1 MKIFLLELMKGPVKM
16 NKSHRLVLFAI
27 ELVALIIISQ
37 ICTGNC
43 INAFSD
49 LWFSSGLLML
59 ILLSLIDQPFFSKDA
74 NIFVNAVTAF
84 LALLIVEQ
92 NSRDWIFWTFFGIVI
107 YLLLSSYI
115 LMWLRKNP
123 LNEENKF
130 IQFLSRFNRFIGKPQ
145 VLFSAFFIWGAILK
159 FGISTRD
166 SAPIFWYWLI
176 VILLD
181 TSSFAKFIA
190 ELFMKKKEEITTS
203 AIGTILGVQGRNI
216 LLVKMFPLNQRKT
229 VSIFEPVE
237 FLLKSNKKTGKGII
251 IESYLL
257 NEEQWTKILIN
268 STDLN
273 KDLELFGNKGKM
285 SEDIVYKL
293 DIPNDKNIPFLDTF
307 IGVIYENSDIEK
319 VYFVY
324 DSKIDIES
332 GMLVEVH
339 QRDKKIIYQIFNG
352 ITRQE
357 LLEAKNKS
365 DMILGTALQLGVW
378 DEKNNRFEKYG
389 WVPSINTPVHLAS
402 SPKLSKVNEGIIEL
416 GKVPNTNFPV
426 LMDIDTAITHHMA
439 VLGVTGTGKS
449 FFVREK
455 LIKEYI
461 SKSNRKIFII
471 DFTGEHKKE
480 IKKITPFMSVDV
492 ENEIYKSFDIINT
505 EMEKFAN
512 QRDKK
517 ALSDAKEYIDSKM
530 IEAID
535 AFLKSDEKIKIIELP
550 DVQNTQNIFDFTKV
564 LFKQIFTIAKSNLGK
579 TDSPQLCIVLEEAH
593 TIIPE
598 WNFASE
604 SNKNSQASMNAIS
617 QIALQG
623 RKYNVGLLVIAQR
636 TANVSKTVL
645 TQCNSIISFTEYD
658 KTSIDFLANYF
669 GEEIA
674 SILPTLKFRQAVAA
688 GKAFASTVPMIFE
701 VPEITKFEHKNSA
714 VLKTSN

>member
-1 MKIFLLELMKGPVKM
+1 M
-16 NKSHRLVLFAI
+16 NKSHRLILFAI

-59 ILLSLIDQPFFSKDA
+59 LLLSLIDQPFFSKDA

-130 IQFLSRFNRFIGKPQ
+130 IQFFSRFNRFIGKPQ

-257 NEEQWTKILIN
+257 NEEQWAKILIN

-365 DMILGTALQLGVW
+365 DMIIGTALQLGVW

-439 VLGVTGTGKS
+439 VLGVTGNGKS

-658 KTSIDFLANYF
+658 KTSIDFLANYY

>member
-1 MKIFLLELMKGPVKM
+1 M

-517 ALSDAKEYIDSKM
+517 VLSDAKEYIDSKM

-658 KTSIDFLANYF
+658 KTSIDFLANYY

-674 SILPTLKFRQAVAA
+674 NILPTLKFRQAVAA

>member
-1 MKIFLLELMKGPVKM
+1 M

-43 INAFSD
+43 IHAFSD

-517 ALSDAKEYIDSKM
+517 VLSDAKEYIDSKM

>member
-1 MKIFLLELMKGPVKM
+1 M

>member
-1 MKIFLLELMKGPVKM
+1 MEKK
-16 NKSHRLVLFAI
+16 HRLVLFLI
-27 ELVALIIISQ
+27 ELVALFVVAQ

-43 INAFSD
+43 IVALSD

-74 NIFVNAVTAF
+74 NIFVNGVTSF
-84 LALLIVEQ
+84 LALLLVTP
-92 NSRDWIFWTFFGIVI
+92 NNRDYIFWIFFGIVI
-107 YLLLSSYI
+107 YLLVSSYV

-123 LNEENKF
+123 LNEEKKV

-145 VLFSAFFIWGAILK
+145 VLFSAFFLWSAVLQ
-159 FGISTRD
+159 FGISNKD
-166 SAPIFWYWLI
+166 FIPIFWYWLI
-176 VILLD
+176 VVLLD
-181 TSSFAKFIA
+181 TTSFAKFIA
-190 ELFMKKKEEITTS
+190 ELFTKKKEEISSS
-203 AIGTILGVQGRNI
+203 AIGTILGVQGRNV
-216 LLVKMFPLNQRKT
+216 LLVKLFPLSQRKT
-229 VSIFEPVE
+229 VSIFETVE
-237 FLLKSNKKTGKGII
+237 FLLKSNKKAGKGII

-257 NEEQWTKILIN
+257 NEEQWAKILIN
-268 STDLN
+268 SVELN
-273 KDLELFGNKGKM
+273 KSLEDFGNNGKM

-293 DIPNDKNIPFLDTF
+293 DLPKDKKIQFLDTF
-307 IGVIYENSDIEK
+307 IGLIYENSDIEK
-319 VYFVY
+319 INFVY

-332 GMLVEVH
+332 GMLIEVH

-365 DMILGTALQLGVW
+365 DMILGTALQLGIW

-389 WVPSINTPVHLAS
+389 WVPAINTPVHLAS
-402 SPKLSKVNEGIIEL
+402 TPKLSKVKNGIIEL

-455 LIKEYI
+455 LIKEYV

-471 DFTGEHKKE
+471 DFTGEHKK
-480 IKKITPFMSVDV
+480 KICNLTPFISTDV
-492 ENEIYKSFDIINT
+492 EKEIYKNFDTINT
-505 EMEKFAN
+505 EMEKFADK
-512 QRDKK
+512 RDKEK
-517 ALSDAKEYIDSKM
+517 LSASKQYIVSTM
-530 IEAID
+530 RTAIES
-535 AFLKSDEKIKIIELP
+535 FLKSEEKIKIIELP
-550 DVQNTQNIFDFTKV
+550 DVQNSQNIFDFTRV
-564 LFKQIFTIAKSNLGK
+564 LFKQIFSIAKGNLDK
-579 TDSPQLCIVLEEAH
+579 PNSPQLCIVLEEAH

-604 SNKNSQASMNAIS
+604 SNKNSQATMNAIS

-645 TQCNSIISFTEYD
+645 TQYNSIISFTEYD
-658 KTSIDFLANYF
+658 KTSIDFLANYY

-701 VPEITKFEHKNSA
+701 VSEIKGENKNGE
-714 VLKTSN
+714 

>member
-1 MKIFLLELMKGPVKM
+1 MEKK
-16 NKSHRLVLFAI
+16 HRLVLFLI
-27 ELVALIIISQ
+27 ELVALFVVAQ

-43 INAFSD
+43 IVALSD

-74 NIFVNAVTAF
+74 NIFVNGVTSF
-84 LALLIVEQ
+84 LALLLVTP
-92 NSRDWIFWTFFGIVI
+92 NNRDYIFCIFFGIVI
-107 YLLLSSYI
+107 YLLVSSYV

-123 LNEENKF
+123 LNEEKKV

-145 VLFSAFFIWGAILK
+145 VLFSAFFLWSAVLQ
-159 FGISTRD
+159 FGISNKD
-166 SAPIFWYWLI
+166 FIPIFWYWLI
-176 VILLD
+176 VVLLD
-181 TSSFAKFIA
+181 TTSFAKFIA
-190 ELFMKKKEEITTS
+190 ELFTKKKEEISSS
-203 AIGTILGVQGRNI
+203 AIGTILGVQGRNV
-216 LLVKMFPLNQRKT
+216 LLVKLFPLSQRKT
-229 VSIFEPVE
+229 VSIFETVE
-237 FLLKSNKKTGKGII
+237 FLLKSNKKAGKGII

-257 NEEQWTKILIN
+257 NEEQWAKILIN
-268 STDLN
+268 SVELN
-273 KDLELFGNKGKM
+273 KSLEDFGNNGKM

-293 DIPNDKNIPFLDTF
+293 DLPKDKKIQFLDTF
-307 IGVIYENSDIEK
+307 IGLIYENSDIEK
-319 VYFVY
+319 INFVY

-332 GMLVEVH
+332 GMLIEVH

-365 DMILGTALQLGVW
+365 DMILGTALQLGIW

-389 WVPSINTPVHLAS
+389 WVPAINTPVHLAS
-402 SPKLSKVNEGIIEL
+402 TPKLSKVKNGIIEL

-449 FFVREK
+449 FFVRK
-455 LIKEYI
+455 LIHEYI
-461 SKSNRKIFII
+461 SNSNRKIFII
-471 DFTGEHKKE
+471 DFTGEHKK
-480 IKKITPFMSVDV
+480 KIRNSTPFITADV
-492 ENEIYKSFDIINT
+492 EKDIYKHFDIINT

-512 QRDKK
+512 QRNKDVLDSSKK
-517 ALSDAKEYIDSKM
+517 IIVSKM
-530 IEAID
+530 KEAIEL
-535 AFLKSDEKIKIIELP
+535 FLSSDERIKIIELP
-550 DVQNTQNIFDFTKV
+550 DVQNSQNIFDFTRV
-564 LFKQIFTIAKSNLGK
+564 LFKQIFLIAKHNLENK
-579 TDSPQLCIVLEEAH
+579 DFPQLCIVLEEAH

-604 SNKNSQASMNAIS
+604 SSKNGQASMNAIS

-658 KTSIDFLANYF
+658 KTSIDFLANYY
-669 GEEIA
+669 GESIA

-688 GKAFASTVPMIFE
+688 GKAFSSTVPMIFE
-701 VPEITKFEHKNSA
+701 VPEIKDDYNNGE
-714 VLKTSN
+714 

>member
-1 MKIFLLELMKGPVKM
+1 M

-517 ALSDAKEYIDSKM
+517 VLSDAKEYIDSKM

-564 LFKQIFTIAKSNLGK
+564 LFKQIFTIAKSNMGK

>member
-1 MKIFLLELMKGPVKM
+1 M
-16 NKSHRLVLFAI
+16 NKSHRLILFAI

-130 IQFLSRFNRFIGKPQ
+130 IQFFSRFNRFIGKPQ

-257 NEEQWTKILIN
+257 NEEQWAKILIN

-658 KTSIDFLANYF
+658 KTSIDFLANYY

>member
-1 MKIFLLELMKGPVKM
+1 M

-564 LFKQIFTIAKSNLGK
+564 LFKQIFTIAKSNLEK
-579 TDSPQLCIVLEEAH
+579 TDSRQLCIVLEEAH

>member
-1 MKIFLLELMKGPVKM
+1 M
-16 NKSHRLVLFAI
+16 NKSYRLVLFAI

-145 VLFSAFFIWGAILK
+145 VLFSAFFLWGAILQ
-159 FGISTRD
+159 FGISTRN

-190 ELFMKKKEEITTS
+190 ELLMKKKEEITTS

-389 WVPSINTPVHLAS
+389 WVPAINTPVHLAT

-658 KTSIDFLANYF
+658 KTSIDFLANYY

>member
-1 MKIFLLELMKGPVKM
+1 M

-74 NIFVNAVTAF
+74 NIFVNAVTSF

-273 KDLELFGNKGKM
+273 TDLELFGNKGKM

-378 DEKNNRFEKYG
+378 DEKSNRFEKYG

>member
-1 MKIFLLELMKGPVKM
+1 M

-190 ELFMKKKEEITTS
+190 ELLMKKKEEITTS

-550 DVQNTQNIFDFTKV
+550 DVQNTQNTFDFTKV
-564 LFKQIFTIAKSNLGK
+564 LFKQIFTIAKSNLEK

>member
-1 MKIFLLELMKGPVKM
+1 M

-37 ICTGNC
+37 ICTENC

-123 LNEENKF
+123 LNKENKF

-190 ELFMKKKEEITTS
+190 ELLMKKKEEITTS

-512 QRDKK
+512 QREKK

-658 KTSIDFLANYF
+658 KTSIDFLANYY

>member
-1 MKIFLLELMKGPVKM
+1 M
-16 NKSHRLVLFAI
+16 NKSYRLVLFAI

-59 ILLSLIDQPFFSKDA
+59 ILLSLIDQPSFSKDA

-92 NSRDWIFWTFFGIVI
+92 SSRDWIFWTFFGIVI

-145 VLFSAFFIWGAILK
+145 VLFSAFFLWGAILQ

-190 ELFMKKKEEITTS
+190 ELLMKKKEEITTS

-389 WVPSINTPVHLAS
+389 WVPAINTPVHLAT

-492 ENEIYKSFDIINT
+492 ENGIYKSFDIINT

-535 AFLKSDEKIKIIELP
+535 TFLKSDEKIKIIELP

-564 LFKQIFTIAKSNLGK
+564 LFKQIFTIAKSNLEK

-658 KTSIDFLANYF
+658 KTSIDFLANYY

-674 SILPTLKFRQAVAA
+674 NILPTLKFRQAVAA

>member
-1 MKIFLLELMKGPVKM
+1 MEKK
-16 NKSHRLVLFAI
+16 HRLVLFLI
-27 ELVALIIISQ
+27 ELVALFVVAQ

-43 INAFSD
+43 IVALSD

-74 NIFVNAVTAF
+74 NIFVNGVTSF
-84 LALLIVEQ
+84 LALLLVTP
-92 NSRDWIFWTFFGIVI
+92 NNRDYIFWIFFGIVI
-107 YLLLSSYI
+107 YLLVSSYV

-123 LNEENKF
+123 LNEEKKV

-145 VLFSAFFIWGAILK
+145 VLFSAFFLWSAVLQ
-159 FGISTRD
+159 FGISNKD
-166 SAPIFWYWLI
+166 FIPIFWYWLI
-176 VILLD
+176 VVLLD
-181 TSSFAKFIA
+181 TTSFAKFIA
-190 ELFMKKKEEITTS
+190 ELFTKKKEEISSS
-203 AIGTILGVQGRNI
+203 AIGTILGVQGRNV
-216 LLVKMFPLNQRKT
+216 LLVKLFPLSQRKT
-229 VSIFEPVE
+229 VSIFETVE
-237 FLLKSNKKTGKGII
+237 FLLKSNKKAGKGII

-257 NEEQWTKILIN
+257 NEEQWAKILIN
-268 STDLN
+268 SVELN
-273 KDLELFGNKGKM
+273 KSLEDFGNNGKM

-293 DIPNDKNIPFLDTF
+293 DLPKDKKIQFLDTF
-307 IGVIYENSDIEK
+307 IGLIYENSDIEK
-319 VYFVY
+319 INFVY

-332 GMLVEVH
+332 GMLIEVH

-365 DMILGTALQLGVW
+365 DMILGTALQLGIW

-389 WVPSINTPVHLAS
+389 WVPAINTPVHLAS
-402 SPKLSKVNEGIIEL
+402 TPKLSKVKNGIIEL

-439 VLGVTGTGKS
+439 ILGVTGTGKS
-449 FFVREK
+449 VFVRK
-455 LIKEYI
+455 LIHEYI
-461 SKSNRKIFII
+461 SNSNRKIFII
-471 DFTGEHKKE
+471 DFTGEHKK
-480 IKKITPFMSVDV
+480 KIRNSTPFITADV
-492 ENEIYKSFDIINT
+492 EKDIYKHFDIINT

-512 QRDKK
+512 QRNKDVLDSSKK
-517 ALSDAKEYIDSKM
+517 IIVSKM
-530 IEAID
+530 KEAIEL
-535 AFLKSDEKIKIIELP
+535 FLSSDERIKIIELP
-550 DVQNTQNIFDFTKV
+550 DVQNSQNIFDFTRV
-564 LFKQIFTIAKSNLGK
+564 LFKQIFLIAKHNLENK
-579 TDSPQLCIVLEEAH
+579 DFPQLCIVLEEAH

-604 SNKNSQASMNAIS
+604 SSKNGQASMNAIS

-658 KTSIDFLANYF
+658 KTSIDFLANYY
-669 GEEIA
+669 GESIA

-688 GKAFASTVPMIFE
+688 GKAFSSTVPMIFE
-701 VPEITKFEHKNSA
+701 VPEIKDDYNNGE
-714 VLKTSN
+714 

>member
-1 MKIFLLELMKGPVKM
+1 M
-16 NKSHRLVLFAI
+16 NKSYRLVLFAI

-92 NSRDWIFWTFFGIVI
+92 SSRDWIFWTFFGIVI

-145 VLFSAFFIWGAILK
+145 VLFSAFFLWGAILQ

-190 ELFMKKKEEITTS
+190 ELLMKKKEEITTS

-389 WVPSINTPVHLAS
+389 WVPAINTPVHLAT

-492 ENEIYKSFDIINT
+492 ENGIYKSFDIINT

-535 AFLKSDEKIKIIELP
+535 TFLKSDEKIKIIELP

-564 LFKQIFTIAKSNLGK
+564 LFKQIFTIAKSNLEK

-658 KTSIDFLANYF
+658 KTSIDFLANYY

-674 SILPTLKFRQAVAA
+674 NILPTLKFRQAVAA